1 MIPYETLKEW
11 LEKCQAGLQ
20 EVIAA
25 QDVAVKSVRD
35 LERQRATVEGQIYIL
50 EQLIDIENNPP
61 TVELPFAKE
70 KIQELY
76 DQRLSDHAEKREEIY
91 QTRQEK
97 TYKREAMDTALQIDH
112 VNRLEKED
120 NLPEGDS

>member
-50 EQLIDIENNPP
+50 EQLIDIECTTSDFP
-61 TVELPFAKE
+61 TMRKKE
-70 KIQELY
+70 KRFIKPVKKRPTKERRWT
-76 DQRLSDHAEKREEIY
+76 QRSK
-91 QTRQEK
+91 
-97 TYKREAMDTALQIDH
+97 
-112 VNRLEKED
+112 
-120 NLPEGDS
+120 